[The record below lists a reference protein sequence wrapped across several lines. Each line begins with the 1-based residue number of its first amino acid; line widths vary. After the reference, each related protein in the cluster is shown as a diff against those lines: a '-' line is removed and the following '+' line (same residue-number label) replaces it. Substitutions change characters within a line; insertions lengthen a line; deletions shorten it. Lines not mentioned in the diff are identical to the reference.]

1 MKTLAT
7 LLGAL
12 FTTISYANTL
22 PVAQINTT
30 EGYPYKHVIFKAQ
43 RVELHYSELENGI
56 ECRVKVVDDKLQHS
70 SDIQQVS
77 RKKFKQSPM
86 AACLTRTTAK
96 QILAKL

>member
-7 LLGAL
+7 LLFVL
-12 FTTISYANTL
+12 FTTASYANTQA
-22 PVAQINTT
+22 VEQINTT
-30 EGYPYKHVIFKAQ
+30 EGYPYKNVIFKAQ

-56 ECRVKVVDDKLQHS
+56 ECRVNVVGDEQQHS
-70 SDIQQVS
+70 GDTQQVS
-77 RKKFKQSPM
+77 HKKFQQSPM